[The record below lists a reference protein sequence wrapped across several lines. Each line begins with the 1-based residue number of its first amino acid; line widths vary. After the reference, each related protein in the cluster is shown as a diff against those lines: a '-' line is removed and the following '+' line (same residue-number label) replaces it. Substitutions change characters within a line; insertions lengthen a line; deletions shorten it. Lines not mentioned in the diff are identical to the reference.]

1 VVLGDLKDLGVKLAL
16 DDFGTGYSSLSY
28 LKRFPIDIV
37 KVDQTFVADLGQDS
51 ASHLIV
57 NAVVQL
63 AHGLGMTV
71 VAEGV
76 ETEAQRK
83 VLAELGCDVVPGFL
97 YAPALAPVAFERWL
111 IEHCAEQARA
121 MLGRLDVKPVDAAV
135 VKRSA

>member
-1 VVLGDLKDLGVKLAL
+1 MNAIRELGVGLSM
-16 DDFGTGYSSLSY
+16 DDFGTGYSSLS
-28 LKRFPIDIV
+28 
-37 KVDQTFVADLGQDS
+37 
-51 ASHLIV
+51 
-57 NAVVQL
+57 QL
-63 AHGLGMTV
+63 AHLPIRELKIDRSFMRDIERDAGALAIATAVVRVGQGLGMTV

-97 YAPALAPVAFERWL
+97 YALAPVAFERWL

-121 MLGRLDVKPVDAAV
+121 MLGRLDVKPVDAAA

>member
-1 VVLGDLKDLGVKLAL
+1 
-16 DDFGTGYSSLSY
+16 
-28 LKRFPIDIV
+28 
-37 KVDQTFVADLGQDS
+37 
-51 ASHLIV
+51 
-57 NAVVQL
+57 
-63 AHGLGMTV
+63 MTV

-83 VLAELGCDVVPGFL
+83 VLAELGCDVVQGFL

-121 MLGRLDVKPVDAAV
+121 TLGRLDVKPVDAAA